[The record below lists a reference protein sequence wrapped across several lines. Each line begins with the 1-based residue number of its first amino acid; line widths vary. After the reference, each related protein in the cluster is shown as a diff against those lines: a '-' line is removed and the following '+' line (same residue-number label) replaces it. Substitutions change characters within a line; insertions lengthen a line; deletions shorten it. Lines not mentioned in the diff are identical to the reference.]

1 MRPLLLM
8 YNDVMTSDLQ
18 YLVNLLRWT
27 ALGNF
32 LGISMSLN
40 SSLSCYFHVI
50 FSFHNNSMLF
60 PQHFQTISK
69 RFHVISMQFPSS
81 MPHLTFALFP
91 YDFQVPCHT
100 IPSSMPHLHN
110 NISIQFL
117 SSILHSSMLFP
128 CHWHYF

>member
-1 MRPLLLM
+1 M
-8 YNDVMTSDLQ
+8 YIDVMTSDLQ

-27 ALGNF
+27 APGNF

-69 RFHVISMQFPSS
+69 RFHVISKFHAAFNFCTISIRFPSS
-81 MPHLTFALFP
+81 MPHYTKFYASPPQYFYTNFKFHTTLPCYFHAIGITFS
-91 YDFQVPCHT
+91 Y
-100 IPSSMPHLHN
+100 
-110 NISIQFL
+110 
-117 SSILHSSMLFP
+117 
-128 CHWHYF
+128 